1 MTDKPLTQP
10 AKALQGEEQLD
21 HQNAEP
27 AGQGGDGL
35 QQLRAQDGWFT
46 RYCLCKS
53 YKFILW
59 KSNSPDRP
67 ATQLKMQDGC

>member
-27 AGQGGDGL
+27 AGQGGDG
-35 QQLRAQDGWFT
+35 QQQLLRAQDGWSHY
-46 RYCLCKS
+46 RLS
-53 YKFILW
+53 LQII
-59 KSNSPDRP
+59 
-67 ATQLKMQDGC
+67 